1 MRRSLASLLLAAC
14 LAASPAAAE
23 RLLVGNSD
31 QAIAL
36 SRIVTDLPPDI
47 AAQAYDEGMA
57 IFLDDG
63 HFDPESVAVIERAIP
78 ETGLVADLPP
88 NDRLFTEAFLP

>member
-14 LAASPAAAE
+14 LAASPAGAE

-36 SRIVTDLPPDI
+36 SRIVTDLPPD
-47 AAQAYDEGMA
+47 
-57 IFLDDG
+57 
-63 HFDPESVAVIERAIP
+63 
-78 ETGLVADLPP
+78 
-88 NDRLFTEAFLP
+88 DRLFTEAFLP